1 MKYKIIKLKN
11 GEKRYQFDVSLGY
24 DANGNRV
31 RTTIRTKTIKE
42 GKQKVAELM
51 SKEKN
56 TVDKG
61 MNVEEAYK
69 LYISDCQNK
78 GFSKNTISNKKLIYK
93 HFS

>member
-24 DANGNRV
+24 DAKGNRI
-31 RTTIRTKTIKE
+31 RTTIRTKTLKE

-51 SKEKN
+51 LKEKN

-69 LYISDCQNK
+69 LYISDCRNK
-78 GFSKNTISNKKLIYK
+78 GFTSTSPVLV
-93 HFS
+93 